1 MKINNTGEYKI
12 GITKAILI
20 FLRARGTKHMK
31 IESANEFSKSRE
43 RGMC

>member
-1 MKINNTGEYKI
+1 M

-20 FLRARGTKHMK
+20 FLKPYGTKHMK